1 MNEAAAGASAGEGAG
16 AEPTTTP
23 PTGAEPTPSEVLSSS
38 PFEALSTPLEGSVS
52 PSEAPTAPPS
62 GSFLPLDQ
70 VLATGRAVTWPLCA
84 VAGLLVGV
92 LGTAVH
98 RAVSP
103 WGLVLA
109 LLAALSGAVLARALA
124 HGPGLAIYAGALLLV
139 TQAMSQVRPG
149 GDVVIAGDGLGH
161 TWLYGSVL
169 TVAVAAF
176 LPARWFGR
184 PASPAP

>member
-1 MNEAAAGASAGEGAG
+1 MNEAAARGGGGEGAG
-16 AEPTTTP
+16 GEPTTAP
-23 PTGAEPTPSEVLSSS
+23 STGAARS
-38 PFEALSTPLEGSVS
+38 PFEVRESISEFPTPPPEF
-52 PSEAPTAPPS
+52 PTAPPGEAVS
-62 GSFLPLDQ
+62 PLDQ
-70 VLATGRAVTWPLCA
+70 VLEAGRAVTWPLCA
-84 VAGLLVGV
+84 VAGLLIGV
-92 LGTAVH
+92 LGTAAH

-109 LLAALSGAVLARALA
+109 LLVTLSGAVLARALA
-124 HGPGLAIYAGALLLV
+124 HGAGLAIYAGALLLV

-184 PASPAP
+184 PTRLAP

>member
-1 MNEAAAGASAGEGAG
+1 VSEAAARPDAGEGAG
-16 AEPTTTP
+16 GEPTTAP
-23 PTGAEPTPSEVLSSS
+23 STGAAPS
-38 PFEALSTPLEGSVS
+38 PAEALSSPAEALSAPSEGSTP
-52 PSEAPTAPPS
+52 PSEFPTAPPA
-62 GSFLPLDQ
+62 GPFLPLDQ
-70 VLATGRAVTWPLCA
+70 VLAAGRVVTWPLCA

-149 GDVVIAGDGLGH
+149 GDVVVAGDGLGH

-184 PASPAP
+184 PARPAP